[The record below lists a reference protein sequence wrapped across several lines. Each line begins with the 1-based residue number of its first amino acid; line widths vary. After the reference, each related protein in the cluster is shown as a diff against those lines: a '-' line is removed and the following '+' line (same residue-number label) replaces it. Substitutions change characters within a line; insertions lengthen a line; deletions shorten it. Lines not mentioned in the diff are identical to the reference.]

1 MSNDEARGLLNP
13 SSAWIPTMVG
23 IVIAR
28 LLLHTAWPRRTSECP
43 QTFDVKG
50 LTYESL
56 LSADI
61 RMDTFWSFGSLE
73 LDQFVDRKKFLKT
86 RIWTQRA
93 ETGEYENLNF
103 AFGMPPGNA
112 YKHWETK
119 ICRIHQSIHIS
130 IISDQ

>member
-1 MSNDEARGLLNP
+1 
-13 SSAWIPTMVG
+13 MVG

-73 LDQFVDRKKFLKT
+73 LDQFVDRKKFLGFGPRPINFLKQEYGHREPKLANT
-86 RIWTQRA
+86 RT
-93 ETGEYENLNF
+93 
-103 AFGMPPGNA
+103 
-112 YKHWETK
+112 
-119 ICRIHQSIHIS
+119 
-130 IISDQ
+130 